1 MPDPIKILFLSS
13 NPKDISRIRLD
24 EELREVDE
32 RIQLGKFRDRFELI
46 PQLAVRPRDIG
57 RALMRYQPHV
67 LHFSG
72 HGSPTEGIVLED
84 DEGKTKLVSAE
95 ALAKLLAVIKDNLRV
110 VVLNACYSGLQ
121 ADGIIKAIDCVIG
134 MQKAIG
140 DHSAIVFSAAFYE
153 ALAHGRSVQE
163 AFDLGVVGLMMEG
176 IPEETTPALLVKKG
190 IKAAEVYL
198 ATREQPTPGKQP
210 APGNDSVS
218 DPATGGQRVEISIPG
233 QVTACGGI
241 NVTGIGNINQR
252 KVSSN

>member
-13 NPKDISRIRLD
+13 NPKNISRIRLD

-72 HGSPTEGIVLED
+72 HGSATEGIVLED
-84 DEGKTKLVSAE
+84 DEGKPKLVSAE
-95 ALAKLLAVIKDNLRV
+95 ALAKLFAVIKDNLRV

-121 ADGIIKAIDCVIG
+121 ADGIIKAIDCAIG
-134 MQKAIG
+134 MQQKIG

-153 ALAHGRSVQE
+153 ALAQGRSVEE
-163 AFDLGVVGLMMEG
+163 AFKVGVANLAMEG
-176 IPEETTPALLVKKG
+176 IPEETTPVLLMKKG
-190 IKAAEVYL
+190 VRATKIYL
-198 ATREQPTPGKQP
+198 ATREQPSTE
-210 APGNDSVS
+210 S
-218 DPATGGQRVEISIPG
+218 DPVPEPAKGGPSVTINIPG
-233 QVTACGGI
+233 TMNAGRSNKVI
-241 NVTGIGNINQR
+241 GIGDINE
-252 KVSSN
+252 

>member
-121 ADGIIKAIDCVIG
+121 AGGITQVIDCAIG
-134 MQKAIG
+134 MQKKIG

-153 ALAHGRSVQE
+153 ALAQGRSVEE
-163 AFDLGVVGLMMEG
+163 AFNVGVANLAMEG
-176 IPEETTPALLVKKG
+176 IPEETTPSLLIKQGVEAAG
-190 IKAAEVYL
+190 IYL
-198 ATREQPTPGKQP
+198 ARREELSAKNDPGSVPESAK
-210 APGNDSVS
+210 GNQISNKIISNSGIV
-218 DPATGGQRVEISIPG
+218 QVEQGDANFSI
-233 QVTACGGI
+233 T
-241 NVTGIGNINQR
+241 
-252 KVSSN
+252 

>member
-13 NPKDISRIRLD
+13 NPKNISRIRLD

-95 ALAKLLAVIKDNLRV
+95 ALAKLFAVIKDNLRV

-121 ADGIIKAIDCVIG
+121 ADGIIKAIDCAIG

-140 DHSAIVFSAAFYE
+140 DQSAIVFSAAFYE
-153 ALAHGRSVQE
+153 ALAQGRSVEE
-163 AFDLGVVGLMMEG
+163 AFNVGVANLAMEG
-176 IPEETTPALLVKKG
+176 IPEETTPSLLIKQGVEAAG
-190 IKAAEVYL
+190 IYLVSRDELSAENN
-198 ATREQPTPGKQP
+198 P
-210 APGNDSVS
+210 APVS
-218 DPATGGQRVEISIPG
+218 EPAKGSQTVSINIPG
-233 QVTACGGI
+233 QLNAGGSV
-241 NVTGIGNINQR
+241 NVAGIGNINET
-252 KVSSN
+252 KFTEN